1 MTEEFQLIAG
11 HLALDFVNTLDYRYA
26 PDRRIDLL
34 PTYERFLV
42 FCRQSAVMTTF
53 QLRVLHEHTNTS
65 VAQRTLNRV
74 IECREALYFLI
85 LAAVTGQR
93 PKGSYLRTLNS
104 FLADARVP
112 DRIEWRKS
120 RFVRNYSG
128 LVESGAGPLW
138 LILDAA
144 AALLTSPEL
153 RQVRECN
160 EKTCRWLFLD
170 RSRNHSRRWC
180 DMQLCGNR
188 SKAQRFYARTR
199 DRVLGTKLGG

>member
-1 MTEEFQLIAG
+1 MTEEFQLVAG

-34 PTYERFLV
+34 PTYERFLA
-42 FCRQSAVMTTF
+42 FCRQATVITTF
-53 QLRVLHEHTNTS
+53 QSRVLHEHTSTS
-65 VAQRTLNRV
+65 GAQRTLNRV
-74 IECREALYFLI
+74 VECREVLYFVI

-93 PKGSYLRTLNS
+93 PKDSYLRTLNS

-128 LVESGAGPLW
+128 LVESAAGPLW

-153 RQVRECN
+153 QQVRECN

-199 DRVLGTKLGG
+199 DRV